1 MKKSDKVRL
10 EAGAF
15 PLYTQGVALDNIA
28 KQIGVAYQ
36 TIRAWRKTYKWDKRK
51 KEIDQKL
58 QDQQKQV
65 IINFNK
71 KKIPLIMSLIVKTIK
86 DIQLSDKGNVKDFM
100 MLYDK
105 FEQLT
110 AQENVLPEYL
120 EEQCQE
126 RFNELVSAIREGKGI
141 EWGGGGKPSFD
152 TDEEHYKKSKKQK
165 KEIEEEPEE
174 EIEEQE
180 EELEDIPK
188 VKKKKKIQPE
198 PFDEDL
204 EGNQEKEP
212 IYGYIA
218 TGSHNPIKKQRF
230 K

>member
-15 PLYTQGVALDNIA
+15 PLYTQGVALDKIA

-36 TIRAWRKTYKWDKRK
+36 TIRAWKKEFKWVKRK
-51 KEIDQKL
+51 KEIEEEVQNAQKEDIIKFNKQKL
-58 QDQQKQV
+58 
-65 IINFNK
+65 
-71 KKIPLIMSLIVKTIK
+71 PMIMKLLLKSAHDSVETG
-86 DIQLSDKGNVKDFM
+86 KGTPKDF
-100 MLYDK
+100 LLLLEK

-126 RFNELVSAIREGKGI
+126 RFNELVSVIREGEGI
-141 EWGGGGKPSFD
+141 DWSGGRPSFD
-152 TDEEHYKKSKKQK
+152 TNEEHYKKSKKQK

-218 TGSHNPIKKQRF
+218 TGNKNRNI
-230 K
+230 